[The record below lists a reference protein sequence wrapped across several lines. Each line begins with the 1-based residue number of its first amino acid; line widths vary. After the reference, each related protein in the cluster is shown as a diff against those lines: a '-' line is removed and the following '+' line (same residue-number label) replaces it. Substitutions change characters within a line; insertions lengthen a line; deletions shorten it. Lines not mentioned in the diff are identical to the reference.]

1 MRVLILD
8 ENASAARYV
17 EETLRQ
23 DWCASESCADAELGF
38 FALEQG
44 NFDAVI
50 LGETLVGMDGISF
63 LSRARKEGC
72 RIPVLMLFSGE
83 SGYAKDKALD
93 GSGQDRRGTSPEQV
107 LARIRA
113 LDSGADYCLNMPVD
127 GGELLAV
134 LRAIDRRRGSL
145 LPERLAVGDLF
156 LDQATFALS
165 GPAGSFQLGKRE
177 FDLMR
182 LLMVN
187 RDIVVSKETM
197 LARIWGDRADAGDN
211 NVEVYI
217 SFLRK
222 KLETLGVHAVI
233 VTMRRLGYKLT
244 TG

>member
-1 MRVLILD
+1 MRVLILE
-8 ENASAARYV
+8 ENAYTAQYA

-23 DWCASESCADAELGF
+23 DWCGSEICADADLGF
-38 FALEQG
+38 CALEQG

-50 LGETLVGMDGISF
+50 LGETLAGMDGISF
-63 LSRARKEGC
+63 LTRARKEGC

-83 SGYAKDKALD
+83 SGYARDRAAD
-93 GSGQDRRGTSPEQV
+93 GSGQDRRSASADQV
-107 LARIRA
+107 QARIRA

-134 LRAIDRRRGSL
+134 LKAIDRRRGNL
-145 LPERLAVGDLF
+145 LSDRLAVGDLF
-156 LDQATFALS
+156 LDQATFTLS
-165 GPAGSFQLGKRE
+165 GPAGTLQLGKRE
-177 FDLMR
+177 FDMMR

-197 LARIWGDRADAGDN
+197 LTRIWGESADAGDN

-222 KLETLGVHAVI
+222 KLRALGAHAAI